1 MPIVMGMAHTV
12 RIVAAIACLLVVLG
26 FTTFATEEIRHG
38 SESQQAK
45 LTEVVG
51 GPAPT
56 PRLEREREREH
67 GVAREA
73 VDDAGDVLL
82 APFTG
87 VVESKNLWVQ
97 HGVPAVL
104 GLLAYGLGLS
114 LLANWLPKPKARGGD
129 WRVA

>member
-12 RIVAAIACLLVVLG
+12 RIVAAIASLVVLLG
-26 FTTFATEEIRHG
+26 FTTFATEEMGRG
-38 SESQQAK
+38 SDSQQAK
-45 LTEVVG
+45 LTEAVG

-67 GVAREA
+67 GAARET
-73 VDDAGDVLL
+73 VDDANDVLL

-87 VVESKNLWVQ
+87 VVASKNLWVQ

-114 LLANWLPKPKARGGD
+114 LLANWLPKPRAHGGD